1 MALCALALCAA
12 SANPAWA
19 KALSAK
25 QIANKVLRLDPRK
38 PADINLFTS
47 KYANGA
53 DGFYP
58 QGSAMHPA
66 SGPDPTEAQAR
77 AKLKSY
83 LVEQFPNDTAKVH
96 SALALFDGQQAK
108 DMIPDPTLRA
118 AFVGMRGTLLQ
129 PSISHLLNSGRFA
142 SPVRFGSI
150 PQQGLIAITAG
161 SGPRSIIFNNRYE
174 REDFRYLV
182 GIIGHEALH
191 DDVSGPG
198 SEEAVLNS
206 LSAMTYLQVLSR
218 HPEMAYT
225 GTELS
230 RQMNDLALVFLNT
243 HERGSPNSEVYAPT
257 GKGVAPA
264 SPRNPHDIWTIFVPS
279 ATAAHLPHP
288 ARSARSPEA
297 SALLG
302 RPRSTWPPR
311 RPSPTSTT
319 SGSPTWAGSR
329 SRSCCRWSR

>member
-1 MALCALALCAA
+1 M
-12 SANPAWA
+12 
-19 KALSAK
+19 
-25 QIANKVLRLDPRK
+25 
-38 PADINLFTS
+38 
-47 KYANGA
+47 
-53 DGFYP
+53 
-58 QGSAMHPA
+58 
-66 SGPDPTEAQAR
+66 
-77 AKLKSY
+77 
-83 LVEQFPNDTAKVH
+83 
-96 SALALFDGQQAK
+96 
-108 DMIPDPTLRA
+108 
-118 AFVGMRGTLLQ
+118 
-129 PSISHLLNSGRFA
+129 
-142 SPVRFGSI
+142 
-150 PQQGLIAITAG
+150 
-161 SGPRSIIFNNRYE
+161 
-174 REDFRYLV
+174 

-264 SPRNPHDIWTIFVPS
+264 SPRNAHDIWTIFVPS
-279 ATAAHLPHP
+279 GDAAHLPHP
-288 ARSARSPEA
+288 ARWARSPQA

-319 SGSPTWAGSR
+319 SGSQT
-329 SRSCCRWSR
+329 